1 MGSGRGNLESF
12 RRGIRTAFFMVFMLG
27 SLLVISAPV
36 FVAIADIVIPFALL
50 STYKCISCH
59 SLKLDWGSYSFRSSL
74 VDIPLISVVRSL
86 IIVCVYSLC
95 DVPSLFHGPYLGT
108 AIVCSLASIVILI
121 VKASLFHVVNTLPNT
136 LSVTRGL
143 HLKHAWCMPVLFLSS
158 VVLALGHIVVAY
170 RTSCKARRKLLFH
183 RVDTEAV
190 LACKTVFHGY
200 QKVPR
205 SPTPNAG
212 KNGRVESEEKKRL
225 IYEERDL
232 PARMLADADSLFIQC
247 EGLFVHY
254 KIVDQESCL
263 GSLTYRSFQDNRGG
277 NRCATPGKLRIDTP
291 FALPPYGV
299 SLPRSYSNNMTDAS
313 LYTPLL
319 SGDVAVDV
327 DQVWDSGLNKYSGLA
342 QSIPELNLDSSADVI
357 NPGRADAIAG
367 QKKAGLDGIILI
379 HGFGGGVFSWR
390 HIMSPL
396 ARQTGCSVV
405 AFDRPGWGL
414 TSRPCRTEWEEK
426 KMPNPYELQSQV
438 NLLFS
443 FCRELG
449 LSSVV
454 LVGHDDGGLLALMA
468 AERAQSC
475 RDVQQVEV
483 KGVVLVGVSL
493 TREVVPA
500 FARILLHTSLGQH
513 MLRPLLRTEISQVAN
528 RRAWFNATKLTSDV
542 LDLYK
547 APLCVEGWDKALRE
561 VSKLSS
567 SSVLSAHNATELL
580 KKIKDLPVLIAAG
593 AEDIFVPL
601 KSSQVLAMKLPNSRL
616 VPISGCGHLPH
627 EECPK
632 ALLAALLP
640 FVSRLFNVS
649 SQHQAQYDK

>member
-1 MGSGRGNLESF
+1 MGSGRGSLESF
-12 RRGIRTAFFMVFMLG
+12 RRGIRTAFFMLFMLG
-27 SLLVISAPV
+27 SLLVVSAPV
-36 FVAIADIVIPFALL
+36 FVAIADIVLPFAFL
-50 STYKCISCH
+50 STFTCTTCH
-59 SLKLDWGSYSFRSSL
+59 SLKLDWGSYSFRTSL

-95 DVPSLFHGPYLGT
+95 DVPSLSHGPYLGM
-108 AIVCSLASIVILI
+108 AVVCALASVVILI
-121 VKASLFHVVNTLPNT
+121 VKAFLFHVENSLPDTLY
-136 LSVTRGL
+136 VTGGL
-143 HLKHAWCMPVLFLSS
+143 HLKHPWWMPVLFLLSM
-158 VVLALGHIVVAY
+158 VLALGHIVVAY
-170 RTSCKARRKLLFH
+170 RTSCRARRKLLFH
-183 RVDTEAV
+183 RVDTESV

-200 QKVPR
+200 PKVPR

-225 IYEERDL
+225 IYEEKDL
-232 PARMLADADSLFIQC
+232 PARMFADADSLFIQC
-247 EGLFVHY
+247 EGLLVHC
-254 KIVDQESCL
+254 KIVSQDSCL
-263 GSLTYRSFQDNRGG
+263 GSLTCRSFQDNRGG
-277 NRCATPGKLRIDTP
+277 NRCATPGRLRIETP

-299 SLPRSYSNNMTDAS
+299 SLTRSYSNHKTDAS

-319 SGDVAVDV
+319 SGHVAVEV
-327 DQVWDSGLNKYSGLA
+327 DQIWNSGLNEHSGFA
-342 QSIPELNLDSSADVI
+342 QSIPELNLDSSADVT
-357 NPGRADAIAG
+357 NPERADAKVG
-367 QKKAGLDGIILI
+367 QMKGGFDGIILI

-390 HIMSPL
+390 HIMNPL
-396 ARQTGCSVV
+396 ARQTGCSVA

-414 TSRPCRTEWEEK
+414 TSRPSRTEWEEK
-426 KMPNPYELQSQV
+426 EMPNPYELQSQV

-443 FCRELG
+443 FCREMG
-449 LSSVV
+449 FSSVV

-468 AERAQSC
+468 AERAHSC
-475 RDVQQVEV
+475 RDVHQVEV

-528 RRAWFNATKLTSDV
+528 RRAWFDATKLTSDV

-567 SSVLSAHNATELL
+567 SSMLSPHSATELL
-580 KKIKDLPVLIAAG
+580 KKIKDLPVLIASG

-649 SQHQAQYDK
+649 SQLTGTV